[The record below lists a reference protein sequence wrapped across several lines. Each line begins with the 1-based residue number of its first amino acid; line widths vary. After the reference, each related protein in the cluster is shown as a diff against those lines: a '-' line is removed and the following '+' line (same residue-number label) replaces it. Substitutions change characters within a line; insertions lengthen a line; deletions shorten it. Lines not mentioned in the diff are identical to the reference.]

1 VSTVT
6 TSGLHR
12 YPHSLAKNF
21 TKSRFRAERRREWDL
36 AAAGFQFTASVIL
49 SVFLGIWL
57 DKRLGTTPWLLV
69 VTVFLGAAIGF
80 HSLYRNIMQSQ
91 RLGDRRQ
98 GSDRRE
104 ERH

>member
-1 VSTVT
+1 M
-6 TSGLHR
+6 
-12 YPHSLAKNF
+12 
-21 TKSRFRAERRREWDL
+21 
-36 AAAGFQFTASVIL
+36 AAAGFQFTAAVIL

-57 DKRLGTTPWLLV
+57 DGRLGTTPWLLV

-80 HSLYRNIMQSQ
+80 YSLYRNLMKSQ

-104 ERH
+104 ERE